1 MVTFSSII
9 SEAYTI
15 GMPVSAVA
23 KAQELQKLILERIRI
38 FLHSQ
43 TESIRHD
50 AKWIEKNVRVDMVQ
64 RIRLRRSLKLSN
76 GQQIAKVQE
85 VTAAITEYDGIKA
98 LYVSPQYQLFDISQ
112 LLVNLVL
119 FKPKLHSSLLL
130 ESLLTTGKF
139 SHFGL
144 SCVY

>member
-1 MVTFSSII
+1 MV
-9 SEAYTI
+9 
-15 GMPVSAVA
+15 

-43 TESIRHD
+43 TESVRHD

-64 RIRLRRSLKLSN
+64 RIRLRRSLKLAN
-76 GQQIAKVQE
+76 GQQISKVQE
-85 VTAAITEYDGIKA
+85 VTAAITEYQGIKA
-98 LYVSPQYQLFDISQ
+98 LYVSPQYQLFDVSQ

-130 ESLLTTGKF
+130 ESLLTTG
-139 SHFGL
+139 GL
-144 SCVY
+144 LSFIRSCIFC